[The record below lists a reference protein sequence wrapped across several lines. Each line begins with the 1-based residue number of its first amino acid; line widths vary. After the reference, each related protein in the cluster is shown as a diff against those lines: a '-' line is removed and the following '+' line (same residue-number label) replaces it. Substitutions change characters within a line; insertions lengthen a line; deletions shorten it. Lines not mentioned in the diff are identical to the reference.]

1 MNWTAVLLY
10 ILNFMRNLWQTL
22 LYGIPLLS
30 LLLSTLQSQSQSM
43 TYFVERKGK
52 IQRRETHSVV
62 TYLVNGKKMQIEGS
76 TMDHTN
82 IHFSYTSLLIWEE
95 DICPNTYVLSIT
107 LRIFLMSSFLT
118 FQNVKWGANNEF
130 LTTVG
135 NWTVSALKFFLP
147 VPKANFCSHF
157 HWY

>member
-1 MNWTAVLLY
+1 
-10 ILNFMRNLWQTL
+10 MRNLWQTL

-52 IQRRETHSVV
+52 TQRRETHSVV

-82 IHFSYTSLLIWEE
+82 IHFSYTSLLI
-95 DICPNTYVLSIT
+95 
-107 LRIFLMSSFLT
+107 
-118 FQNVKWGANNEF
+118 
-130 LTTVG
+130 
-135 NWTVSALKFFLP
+135 
-147 VPKANFCSHF
+147 
-157 HWY
+157 